1 MNTNGS
7 IGMFTSA
14 ANRKLALG
22 GRHAV
27 QASAPMFMRCDS
39 TRLAYVDRRW
49 EWAFT
54 SFDSCYLWSMQD
66 DRRAL
71 LDGAQAYRLRLP
83 GQVPVGRCFT
93 IAACDGRTWPLVRM
107 ELKFAIDEHAGEESP
122 IRDGVEV
129 CFGPERPADLDAHW
143 VRTSPGIGWFALL
156 RFVCPL
162 ESFFGQSWKPGD
174 LVAE

>member
-1 MNTNGS
+1 MLT
-7 IGMFTSA
+7 TQT
-14 ANRKLALG
+14 ANRNPALAGL
-22 GRHAV
+22 HAV
-27 QASAPMFMRCDS
+27 RASAPMFMRCDS
-39 TRLAYVDRRW
+39 ARLAYVDRRW

-71 LDGAQAYRLRLP
+71 LDGSHAYRLSLP
-83 GQVPVGRCFT
+83 GQVPVERCFT
-93 IAACDGRTWPLVRM
+93 VAACDGRTWPLVRM
-107 ELKFAIDEHAGEESP
+107 ELKFAIEEDGHAYAESP

-129 CFGPERPADLDAHW
+129 CFGPGRPSDVNVHW
-143 VRTSPGIGWFALL
+143 VRTTPGIGWFALL
-156 RFVCPL
+156 RFVSPL

>member
-1 MNTNGS
+1 
-7 IGMFTSA
+7 MFTTQST
-14 ANRKLALG
+14 NRKLALAG
-22 GRHAV
+22 MQSVRT
-27 QASAPMFMRCDS
+27 SAPMFMRCDPA
-39 TRLAYVDRRW
+39 RLAYVDRRW

-66 DRRAL
+66 ERREL
-71 LDGAQAYRLRLP
+71 LDGACAYRLRLP

-93 IAACDGRTWPLVRM
+93 VAACDGRTWPLVRM
-107 ELKFAIDEHAGEESP
+107 ELKFAIEEDPDARRESP

-129 CFGPERPADLDAHW
+129 CFGPARPTDVNAHW
-143 VRTSPGIGWFALL
+143 VRTTPGIGWFALL
-156 RFVCPL
+156 RFVSPL